1 MVEDRQLRIN
11 GTLQINSWGVLSPF
25 PRIIFFYAEG
35 IISIIS
41 ACGAEVHCGHR
52 QSYWAHAQDLQ
63 GGGFQTKIT
72 WFQTKHGPCCR
83 IPGWIWGLDGLDQD
97 LTSDSS
103 CLLLYSR
110 LNLLGLSK
118 MIWLATSPS
127 GWQFQ
132 LLHLRGSEWT
142 MFPNRSEPARAYPEK
157 KGGTCF

>member
-1 MVEDRQLRIN
+1 MVPSKS
-11 GTLQINSWGVLSPF
+11 T
-25 PRIIFFYAEG
+25 AEG
-35 IISIIS
+35 SYLHFRES
-41 ACGAEVHCGHR
+41 FFSMPKGSF
-52 QSYWAHAQDLQ
+52 QSFQRVVLRYIVVIGNPTGLMLRTCRVE
-63 GGGFQTKIT
+63 GFRPKSRGFRPNTGLVAG
-72 WFQTKHGPCCR
+72 FL
-83 IPGWIWGLDGLDQD
+83 GWIWGLDGLDQD

-142 MFPNRSEPARAYPEK
+142 MFSNRSEPARAYPEK
-157 KGGTCF
+157 MGGTCFQDCSE